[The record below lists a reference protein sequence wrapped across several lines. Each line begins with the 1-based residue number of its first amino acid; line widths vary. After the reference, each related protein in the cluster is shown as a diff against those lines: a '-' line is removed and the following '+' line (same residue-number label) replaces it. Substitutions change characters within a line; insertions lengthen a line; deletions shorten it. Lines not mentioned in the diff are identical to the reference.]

1 MTKRGTLQ
9 TIDGLPVKNLTKKI
23 KLVITKAD
31 CIKGK
36 SKAPNACAAAV
47 ACTRQ
52 LPGCIEARVHV
63 GRVYIKVREG
73 RKEFW
78 LRGKTPGGLRTEI
91 ATFDRGG
98 RFEPGTYDINPLCP
112 TDRANGRRQGHTPKV
127 ARSNGDN
134 PRPKPKLLKGVR
146 GDARE
151 EYRAKA

>member
-63 GRVYIKVREG
+63 GRVYIKVRGRPEG
-73 RKEFW
+73 ILAPW
-78 LRGKTPGGLRTEI
+78 QNPG
-91 ATFDRGG
+91 
-98 RFEPGTYDINPLCP
+98 
-112 TDRANGRRQGHTPKV
+112 
-127 ARSNGDN
+127 RSA
-134 PRPKPKLLKGVR
+134 V
-146 GDARE
+146 
-151 EYRAKA
+151 YRDCDL